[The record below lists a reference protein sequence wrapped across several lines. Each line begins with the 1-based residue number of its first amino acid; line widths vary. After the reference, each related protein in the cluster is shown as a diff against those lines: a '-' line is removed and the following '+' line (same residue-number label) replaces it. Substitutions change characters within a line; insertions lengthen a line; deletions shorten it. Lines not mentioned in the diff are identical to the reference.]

1 MKEDKEG
8 QHLKNLKLID
18 KIKKMRKGIAGS
30 GVKLPTPQR
39 CMPVGKRMMESR
51 DENIEVDLDID
62 PVPYKDNANLLA
74 QR

>member
-30 GVKLPTPQR
+30 GVKLPTPKR

-62 PVPYKDNANLLA
+62 PVPYKGNANLLA